1 MSRVLSDRGWGDQ
14 VRKDMAEIDMG
25 LIQEAMDKRQLGLPN
40 PRLPP
45 SEAKTRMATVQVP
58 ACPASCHA
66 CVAVCAA
73 PCCAVLYLMPGG
85 GDPAALHLLQ
95 V

>member
-1 MSRVLSDRGWGDQ
+1 MT
-14 VRKDMAEIDMG
+14 EIDMA

-58 ACPASCHA
+58 LLPTSLQCS
-66 CVAVCAA
+66 AVL
-73 PCCAVLYLMPGG
+73 CCAVMITQQEKPCGIASDASDSAVASPEG
-85 GDPAALHLLQ
+85 RGQ
-95 V
+95 

>member
-1 MSRVLSDRGWGDQ
+1 
-14 VRKDMAEIDMG
+14 MG

-58 ACPASCHA
+58 CLPSVMPCMQCCFTMCSWTWRVLQHWICCSHQCSCWTKEKLCRQA
-66 CVAVCAA
+66 KPLVSEWR
-73 PCCAVLYLMPGG
+73 
-85 GDPAALHLLQ
+85 LQ
-95 V
+95 RQG

>member
-1 MSRVLSDRGWGDQ
+1 
-14 VRKDMAEIDMG
+14 MG

-58 ACPASCHA
+58 LLPTSLQG
-66 CVAVCAA
+66 
-73 PCCAVLYLMPGG
+73 CAVLRCSEWPTM
-85 GDPAALHLLQ
+85 DILQ
-95 V
+95 YHNCWKCHC

>member
-1 MSRVLSDRGWGDQ
+1 MT
-14 VRKDMAEIDMG
+14 EIDMA

-58 ACPASCHA
+58 SPCPHPYRALLC
-66 CVAVCAA
+66 CTAVIA
-73 PCCAVLYLMPGG
+73 
-85 GDPAALHLLQ
+85 
-95 V
+95 

>member
-1 MSRVLSDRGWGDQ
+1 MT
-14 VRKDMAEIDMG
+14 EIDMG

-58 ACPASCHA
+58 HQPTSLQSSAVLSCTN
-66 CVAVCAA
+66 CLTMDVLWYRK
-73 PCCAVLYLMPGG
+73 CCAM
-85 GDPAALHLLQ
+85 HCHC
-95 V
+95 

>member
-66 CVAVCAA
+66 CRAVRRR
-73 PCCAVLYLMPGG
+73 AVL
-85 GDPAALHLLQ
+85 
-95 V
+95 